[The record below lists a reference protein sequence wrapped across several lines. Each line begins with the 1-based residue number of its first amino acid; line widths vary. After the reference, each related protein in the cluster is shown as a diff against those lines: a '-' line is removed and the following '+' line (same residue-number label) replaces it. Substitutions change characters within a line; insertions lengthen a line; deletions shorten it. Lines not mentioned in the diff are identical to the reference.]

1 MKTYQVFNGDNEVL
15 HPRVFEEEIALRIAR
30 NGRGWVL
37 ENEWAIVSSRQ
48 IGDFREQSGN

>member
-30 NGRGWVL
+30 NARGWVL